1 LNPIFLGIDMG
12 TSGCRAIAIDADGVE
27 IARRSV
33 TLAEPRRDG
42 PRVEQDPGLWWTALC
57 RVTREI
63 MADLPCPPTA
73 LALDGTSSTLLVSDE
88 TGQPLGPALMYNDA
102 RAVDAAVRIAAVAP
116 RESGAHGVSSGLAK
130 LCWWLEHHDPA
141 NARHALHQADWLT
154 GRLTGRFGLS
164 DENNALKLGY
174 DPVTRVWP
182 AWLEMLNLPDGLLPR
197 VMPPGDRLGTV
208 TSAAAADSGLP
219 EGLPVLAG
227 TTDSVAA
234 FLATGATQPGEAVTS
249 LGSTLV
255 LKIVSP
261 RPVFAP
267 EYGVYSH
274 RLWDRWLAGGAS
286 NSGGKVL
293 LEFFTPET
301 MAALTPA
308 LDPATPT
315 GLDYYPLSAPGE
327 RFPVADPALAPRLSP
342 RPAEDA
348 RFFQALLEG
357 IAAIEARGYQ
367 RLAELGAPSPIRI
380 RTVGG
385 GSINP
390 AWTRIRE
397 RLLGLSLVQ
406 AIHTEAAFGAALIA
420 RKGYAESDA

>member
-1 LNPIFLGIDMG
+1 MG

-27 IARRSV
+27 VARRSV
-33 TLAEPRRDG
+33 ALLEPRRDG
-42 PRVEQDPGLWWTALC
+42 PCVEQDPGQWWTALC

-63 MADLPCPPTA
+63 MTDLPAPPAA
-73 LALDGTSSTLLVSDE
+73 LALDGTSGTLVVTDQK
-88 TGQPLGPALMYNDA
+88 GQALGPALMYNDA
-102 RAVDAAVRIAAVAP
+102 RAREAADRIAAVAP
-116 RESGAHGVSSGLAK
+116 RESGAHGASSGLAK
-130 LCWWLEHHDPA
+130 LCWWLQHHDPA
-141 NARHALHQADWLT
+141 TARHALHQADWLA

-174 DPVTRVWP
+174 DPVTRAWP
-182 AWLEMLNLPDGLLPR
+182 AWLENLHLPAGLLPEVR
-197 VMPPGDRLGTV
+197 VPGERLGQV
-208 TSAAAADSGLP
+208 HPHAAAETGLP
-219 EGLPVLAG
+219 AGLPVLAG

-234 FLATGATQPGEAVTS
+234 FLATGAAEPGEAVTS

-286 NSGGKVL
+286 NSGGRVL
-293 LEFFTPET
+293 LEFFTPEA

-308 LDPATPT
+308 LDPDSPT
-315 GLDYYPLSAPGE
+315 GLDYYPLPAPGE

-342 RPAEDA
+342 RPADDA

-357 IAAIEARGYQ
+357 IAAIEAQGYR
-367 RLAELGAPSPIRI
+367 RLAELGAPEPTRI
-380 RTVGG
+380 RSVGG
-385 GSINP
+385 GAANP
-390 AWTRIRE
+390 AWTRIRQ
-397 RLLGLSLVQ
+397 RLLGAPLIPSS
-406 AIHTEAAFGAALIA
+406 HTEAAYGAALIA
-420 RKGYAESDA
+420 RRGSV